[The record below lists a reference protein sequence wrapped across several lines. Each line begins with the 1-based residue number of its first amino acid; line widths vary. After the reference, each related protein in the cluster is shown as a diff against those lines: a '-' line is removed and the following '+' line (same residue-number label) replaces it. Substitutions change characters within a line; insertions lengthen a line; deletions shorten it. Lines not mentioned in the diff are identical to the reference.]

1 MNEYSIIGSN
11 ISNSKLLF
19 LKSNENDTKITI
31 HNNSGYFETTYNNS
45 NLITTNFN
53 DKLHFKNIIDDD
65 YYINFHVHND
75 TNLLLNYTFGQDN
88 DTVDIKN
95 INFNSINNQD
105 KNDIDNDGQI
115 YTSSFIFTNKVN
127 DVGNYVCFES
137 TTTIESHLTNLNF
150 FDQNLTFINKS
161 NIKGVF
167 IVIKLDKKYNLQ
179 QIKWIFETNYTFP
192 HKINLYSKL
201 NNNLYKIYENQF
213 FNDSNGNI
221 QFTTL
226 YNSDTYVLNIE
237 SVLLLKSFYDTTI
250 NLNQNDNG
258 FLNINQNNNI
268 IKREN
273 NVGDQSQYSL
283 ALNFKNIEITKKI
296 HNIINHYDIDMKQNN
311 IFNINSISTDK
322 IILNNKIYD
331 DIISQDTVVSVVTD
345 IINNQNNLFE
355 QIITDTLDYNSI
367 NIDNLTQTF
376 NPAVLSQNFI
386 NNKNYQKPESNLY
399 IPFVEYFF
407 ENDFSSSIRIHYYSN
422 VNIKHLVELSS
433 LSNEDA
439 FLKHKNGTIYKD
451 NKINNL
457 IIDNN
462 IEVNNDLIVDNK
474 IIINSN
480 VLEWNP
486 ELNKFKYSSN
496 IQIQNSLFYSV
507 KIEPVISNINIDSS
521 NFSDFIFEYGYN
533 DYKISHPS
541 FRTYKSLAPN
551 SFPELISAYWNNNV
565 NILKLILNHNI
576 YLSARYGSSSNL
588 IDNVNDKYNLIK
600 NDFINNDS
608 HKYYYNGDQEY
619 LDFFEYETNTSVLL
633 KKISFYDISIEE
645 FNNLGSEYKGN
656 WNQYYTAQ
664 NKNNIDNFKLLG
676 SNDNEWDLI
685 HSQSNIESIQHY
697 DTQFRSYNIY
707 VENKYKKYRFVFG
720 NNDITL
726 PFIIKDL
733 RFYFE
738 KTDNLNNIIY
748 TENFIDKTHLN
759 LLSINNQ
766 TDWDRSVKSNY
777 IFNNKDRTKLII
789 NEDTDKTYQHNNS
802 FAVVHINEEY
812 NKLNYG
818 IDDDDDIHMLRMTLN
833 NNNINNLYSV
843 YHTLNIKNDSL
854 YYVISPYNTL
864 DDNRNINNNNIILGI
879 SKKETKDYE
888 EKGTTGI
895 NLSSKRLSDMIDN
908 SDNHINKCN
917 GLVIDPKIRLCL
929 YNNDNHSNILN
940 GYLDIGINSNINI
953 DNSYHINLPYN
964 SSNIDN
970 NSTFYLEI
978 DNFDKTNKIINTKWG
993 IVGESIFNS
1002 EKIYIGL
1009 KDNSNIHEQHF
1020 NIEYCNLDIT
1030 TSNYIPENLLHIRK
1044 AFIGLPNN
1052 INNNIDIINNN
1063 VLTVGGQIYATTD
1076 VATDSDIS
1084 YKFDF
1089 EQIIDPKDKINKLTG
1104 YTFNRNDTTE
1114 QRRFCGLIAQDVEK
1128 ILPEAIIKKH
1138 DGKLRV
1144 MYNNLACLF
1153 VECFKDLYKE
1163 IDELKKEVHICKE
1176 KL

>member
-45 NLITTNFN
+45 NLIITNFN
-53 DKLHFKNIIDDD
+53 DKLHFKQIINDDN
-65 YYINFHVHND
+65 YINFHIDNNI
-75 TNLLLNYTFGQDN
+75 NLLLNYSFGEDN
-88 DTVDIKN
+88 DDVDIKN
-95 INFNSINNQD
+95 INFNSINNQN

-115 YTSSFIFTNKVN
+115 YTSSFIFTKKVN
-127 DVGNYVCFES
+127 DVGNYVCFE
-137 TTTIESHLTNLNF
+137 TNNIIESNLTNLNF
-150 FDQNLTFINKS
+150 FDENLISINKS
-161 NIKGVF
+161 NIKGVI
-167 IVIKLDKKYNLQ
+167 IVIKLDKKFNLEK
-179 QIKWIFETNYTFP
+179 IKWIFENNHTLP
-192 HKINLYSKL
+192 HKINIYSKL
-201 NNNLYKIYENQF
+201 NNNLYKVYENLF
-213 FNDSNGNI
+213 FNDLNGDI
-221 QFTTL
+221 QFNKF
-226 YNSDTYVLNIE
+226 YNSDTYLLNIE
-237 SVLLLKSFYDTTI
+237 SVLLLKSYYDYI
-250 NLNQNDNG
+250 VNLNQSDND

-273 NVGDQSQYSL
+273 NIGEESQYSL
-283 ALNFKNIEITKKI
+283 ALNLKNIEISKKTN
-296 HNIINHYDIDMKQNN
+296 NIINHYDIDMNLNN
-311 IFNINSISTDK
+311 FLNINSISANK

-345 IINNQNNLFE
+345 IINNQNSLFE
-355 QIITDTLDYNSI
+355 QIITETLDNNSI

-376 NPAVLSQNFI
+376 NPASLSESFI

-407 ENDFSSSIRIHYYSN
+407 ENDFSTSIRVHYNSD

-433 LSNEDA
+433 LNNEDSI
-439 FLKHKNGTIYKD
+439 LKHKNGTIYKD

-507 KIEPVISNINIDSS
+507 KIEPIISNINIDSS
-521 NFSDFIFEYGYN
+521 NFSDSIFQYSYDN
-533 DYKISHPS
+533 YKISHPS
-541 FRTYKSLAPN
+541 FRTYNLLAPN
-551 SFPELISAYWNNNV
+551 SYPELIFAYWLNNV

-576 YLSARYGSSSNL
+576 YLSARYGSSFNL
-588 IDNVNDKYNLIK
+588 IDNINNKYNLIK
-600 NDFINNDS
+600 NDFIDVDINNY
-608 HKYYYNGDQEY
+608 KFYYNGNEEY
-619 LDFFEYETNTSVLL
+619 LDFFEYETTKPVLL
-633 KKISFYDISIEE
+633 KKISFYELSIKE
-645 FNNLGSEYKGN
+645 FNYLGNEYKGN

-664 NKNNIDNFKLLG
+664 NKNNIDNFKILG
-676 SNDNEWDLI
+676 SNDNRWDLI
-685 HSQSNIESIQHY
+685 HSETNIQSIEHY
-697 DTQFRSYNIY
+697 DTYLQSFNIN
-707 VENKYKKYRFVFG
+707 VEKKYKKYRFVFG
-720 NNDITL
+720 GDDITL
-726 PFIIKDL
+726 PYIIKDL

-748 TENFIDKTHLN
+748 NESFIDKTYLN
-759 LLSINNQ
+759 FLSINNQ
-766 TDWDRSVKSNY
+766 TDWDRSSKNNY
-777 IFNNKDRTKLII
+777 IINNKNRTKLII
-789 NEDTDKTYQHNNS
+789 NEDIDRTYQHNNS
-802 FAVVHINEEY
+802 FAVIHINEEY

-818 IDDDDDIHMLRMTLN
+818 IEDDNDIHMLRMSLN
-833 NNNINNLYSV
+833 NNNIDNLYSV
-843 YHTLNIKNDSL
+843 YHTLNLKNDSL
-854 YYVISPYNTL
+854 YYVISPYNSL

-888 EKGTTGI
+888 EKGITGI
-895 NLSSKRLSDMIDN
+895 NLSSERLSDMIDN

-917 GLVIDPKIRLCL
+917 GLVIDPKIRLCQ

-964 SSNIDN
+964 SSNIHN

-978 DNFDKTNKIINTKWG
+978 DNFDKSNKIINTKWG

-1002 EKIYIGL
+1002 EKIYIGI
-1009 KDNSNIHEQHF
+1009 KDNSNIHEQHL

-1052 INNNIDIINNN
+1052 INKDIINDN

-1089 EQIIDPKDKINKLTG
+1089 EQIINPKDKINKLTG

-1114 QRRFCGLIAQDVEK
+1114 KRRFCGLIAQDVEK

-1144 MYNNLACLF
+1144 MYNNLASLF